1 MPQPDPSP
9 VFMRR
14 LLNACRQLF
23 ALEVAPGNWT
33 ENQRQRILDTCRG
46 TMKEAETVATSW
58 YLANGGGELILTTD
72 FEWLPVTPQENFWVF
87 DSQQE
92 AQAFANG
99 YRVGGG
105 FAFPVQMK
113 VY

>member
-1 MPQPDPSP
+1 
-9 VFMRR
+9 
-14 LLNACRQLF
+14 
-23 ALEVAPGNWT
+23 
-33 ENQRQRILDTCRG
+33 
-46 TMKEAETVATSW
+46 MKEAETVATSW

-72 FEWLPVTPQENFWVF
+72 FEWLPVTPQEDFPVTPQENFWVF